1 MSVNEDLNQPLKLGP
16 VNGHLVFKTLA
27 LANSEGSNIAQL
39 NVLSSFT
46 VSILLS
52 FVEYTFVLLPVQ
64 INKYINKILNS
75 TFGRC
80 QDNLCRL
87 K

>member
-1 MSVNEDLNQPLKLGP
+1 MSVNEDLNQALKLGP
-16 VNGHLVFKTLA
+16 VNGHPVFKTLA
-27 LANSEGSNIAQL
+27 LANFEGSNVAQL
-39 NVLSSFT
+39 NVLNSFT

-52 FVEYTFVLLPVQ
+52 FVEYTFVFLPVQ